1 MVNLKEHPYLIR
13 LKEDDEEI
21 ADLMKLPAD
30 TLLLRWFNYHLKNA
44 NHPRRV
50 TNFAGDIKDGENYT
64 VLLN

>member
-1 MVNLKEHPYLIR
+1 
-13 LKEDDEEI
+13 
-21 ADLMKLPAD
+21 
-30 TLLLRWFNYHLKNA
+30 LKNA